1 MTTTSENSP
10 TNLKRTLYIGLTFTV
25 GLALGVFVVLAIQKL
40 GPQNEHTVEDV
51 AQNGVNESTTS
62 RLESDPTIGSGEIGQ
77 IQDILNQPSVFDQ
90 QKSLYSTLSSA
101 TTEDLKD
108 LWIQSQKIVRES
120 HREIVQHGI
129 LSKLATV
136 SPAKALGYIDEVSIF
151 QTDALLKSLFSEWS
165 FLNLEEAIEAAIALS
180 RPRRNIALMAILNTR
195 DDLTESKHREIAIQ
209 LEHEET
215 FLKMVSDTKA
225 LLSLEEP
232 HSSWDTLLT
241 DEVAD
246 YLQAES
252 LLKVAEAW
260 REQIGFK
267 VLSNI
272 YSADIDDDQLRQ
284 QLIRKIAEEDPLG
297 ALNHTREL
305 TDESEK
311 SSLSRTIVRVWARSD
326 ALAALLAVS
335 TFEPTSIA
343 SALEVQITM
352 VWASIRPNEVIE
364 NIDAVTDEHRLD
376 TLESAFAQLASQ
388 DPKSA
393 LAKVSSVENLVAN
406 TSSIVHSIVREW
418 SYTEP
423 REATNWVLENYER
436 EDPHRLTMLDSVLS
450 YLAPVEPEA
459 AFEIALEHS
468 TGGRWGG
475 LELDVFHRI
484 TYAGNLELA
493 KKLIPRVHEDSKP
506 FAYIHYGEALVKHA
520 QTEEALELGK
530 NLNEEQQSSY
540 YRQVMSVWARE
551 SAKNL
556 YEQLDDLPTD
566 ELKSLAAEELIRRN
580 IRTPIFND
588 EQIKHAQTFVE
599 SDD

>member
-1 MTTTSENSP
+1 M
-10 TNLKRTLYIGLTFTV
+10 
-25 GLALGVFVVLAIQKL
+25 VLAIQNL
-40 GPQNEHTVEDV
+40 DSQNEKSKQDV
-51 AQNGVNESTTS
+51 AQRGLNQSSTTS
-62 RLESDPTIGSGEIGQ
+62 PDRGSPTGTGNIGL
-77 IQDILNQPSVFDQ
+77 IQDILNQPNVFDQ
-90 QKSLYSTLSSA
+90 TKALYATLSWA
-101 TTEDLKD
+101 TTKD
-108 LWIQSQKIVRES
+108 LNDLWVQSQTIERES
-120 HREIVQHGI
+120 HRVTIQQGI
-129 LSKLATV
+129 LSKLATI
-136 SPAKALGYIDEVSIF
+136 SPAEVLEYIDEVSIF
-151 QTDALLKSLFSEWS
+151 HIDQILTSLFSEWS
-165 FLNLEEAIEAAIALS
+165 FSNLEEAIKAVSTLS
-180 RPRRNIALMAILNTR
+180 RPRRNVALQAILNTR
-195 DDLTESKHREIAIQ
+195 DDLPESKHREIAIQ

-260 REQIGFK
+260 REKIGFK

-297 ALNHTREL
+297 ALNYTREL

-326 ALAALLAVS
+326 ALAALFAVS

-343 SALEVQITM
+343 SALEVQITK
-352 VWASIRPNEVIE
+352 VWASIRPNEVIQ

-376 TLESAFAQLASQ
+376 ALESAFAQLASQ
-388 DPKSA
+388 DPENA
-393 LAKVSSVENLVAN
+393 LARVSSVENLVAN

-423 REATNWVLENYER
+423 REATDWVLENYER
-436 EDPHRLTMLDSVLS
+436 EDPHRVTMLDSVLS
-450 YLAPVEPEA
+450 YLARVEPEA

-475 LELDVFHRI
+475 LEMDVFTQI

-493 KKLIPRVHEDSKP
+493 KKLITRVHEDSKTL
-506 FAYIHYGEALVKHA
+506 AYIHYGQALVKQA

-530 NLNEEQQSSY
+530 NLNEEQQSFY
-540 YRQVMSVWARE
+540 YDQVMYAWARE
-551 SAKNL
+551 NPKNL
-556 YEQLDDLPTD
+556 YEKLGNLPTD

-580 IRTPIFND
+580 IHVSLLSD